1 MNSRTGVGL
10 AASLLV
16 LGLCSAPG
24 VVASATEA
32 PVSTDDPGL
41 SLGFSVTTIAGVE
54 AVVGASG
61 GALEVAA
68 IVNQTLIGNQVVE
81 RNVRSRDSIE
91 PPDAFQ
97 DNQGIL
103 NVNQAAGILNNQAIV
118 ISISATTVAGVEAV
132 VGASGGAL
140 EGAAIVNQTLIGNQ
154 VVERNV
160 TSRGLIQ
167 DAFQDNRGI
176 LSVNQAEGSLNNQAI
191 VRVLTLGAID
201 SPVQALDFS
210 GSSRTL
216 DNTLISSGG
225 ERENRI
231 SNSFGGTV
239 GIVGANQ
246 SAGNLNQQANVL
258 VLGLGAALGPE
269 VVALGEATL
278 GEISAR
284 NTVKQE
290 GPAGPRA
297 DILTDSFAGFRG
309 IAQVNQSAGDLNH
322 MGNFVGLSLTVLTL
336 P

>member
-1 MNSRTGVGL
+1 MNRRTGVAL
-10 AASLLV
+10 AGSLLV
-16 LGLCSAPG
+16 LGLFSSPG
-24 VVASATEA
+24 EVASAPEA
-32 PVSTDDPGL
+32 PVSKDDPSL
-41 SLGFSVTTIAGVE
+41 SLGFSVTTIGGVE
-54 AVVGASG
+54 AVVGASR
-61 GALEVAA
+61 GALEGLA
-68 IVNQTLIGNQVVE
+68 IVHQTLIGNRVVE
-81 RNVRSRDSIE
+81 PNFTSRALIQ
-91 PPDAFQ
+91 DAFR
-97 DNQGIL
+97 DNRGIL
-103 NVNQAAGILNNQAIV
+103 GVNQTSDDMVNQANVVSFSLTDSRTAFAEAQAAVDQAI
-118 ISISATTVAGVEAV
+118 IANWVE
-132 VGASGGAL
+132 
-140 EGAAIVNQTLIGNQ
+140 EQ
-154 VVERNV
+154 NV
-160 TSRGLIQ
+160 TRHALIQ

-176 LSVNQAEGSLNNQAI
+176 LSVNQAAGTLNNQAI
-191 VRVLTLGAID
+191 VRVLTLG
-201 SPVQALDFS
+201 PVDMPIQGLDLA
-210 GSSRTL
+210 GSAQSL

-231 SNSFGGTV
+231 SNSFGGMV

-269 VVALGEATL
+269 VVALGDATL

-284 NTVKQE
+284 NTVKQQ

>member
-1 MNSRTGVGL
+1 MKRQRGGAVVACLIFLGMSPALGL
-10 AASLLV
+10 AV
-16 LGLCSAPG
+16 SAP
-24 VVASATEA
+24 EA
-32 PVSTDDPGL
+32 PISTEDLTL

-54 AVVGASG
+54 AVVGSSG
-61 GALEVAA
+61 GFLEGSA
-68 IVNQTLIGNQVVE
+68 IVNQTLIGNRVVE
-81 RNVRSRDSIE
+81 PNFTSRALIQDAFHDNQGILGVNQSSDDMVNQANVVSFSLTDSRTAFAEAQAAVDQAIIANWVE
-91 PPDAFQ
+91 EQNVTRHALIQDAFQ

-103 NVNQAAGILNNQAIV
+103 SVNQAAGNLTNQA
-118 ISISATTVAGVEAV
+118 
-132 VGASGGAL
+132 
-140 EGAAIVNQTLIGNQ
+140 N
-154 VVERNV
+154 
-160 TSRGLIQ
+160 
-167 DAFQDNRGI
+167 
-176 LSVNQAEGSLNNQAI
+176 
-191 VRVLTLGAID
+191 VRVLTLGPVD
-201 SPVQALDFS
+201 TPVQGLDLAKS
-210 GSSRTL
+210 ARSL

-225 ERENRI
+225 ERETRI

-269 VVALGEATL
+269 VVALGDATL